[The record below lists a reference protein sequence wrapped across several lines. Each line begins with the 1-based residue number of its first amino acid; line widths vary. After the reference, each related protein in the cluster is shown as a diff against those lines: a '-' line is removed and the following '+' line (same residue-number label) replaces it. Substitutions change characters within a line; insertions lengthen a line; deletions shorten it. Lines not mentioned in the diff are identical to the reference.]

1 MKLQRFY
8 VAGKIPSQGVLDV
21 VDDGLLNQLKRVLR
35 LKIGH
40 EVTVFSGNGQDHE
53 CFIKGFEKDKVI
65 LEIKKSYSS
74 RFMPAREI
82 WLCASIIKKD
92 NFEWIVEKATEL
104 GVSHIVPILSDRSE
118 KKSLNME
125 RLEKIIVEASE
136 QSGRGDIP
144 RIHPIVK
151 LEESIEYIRSQIKK
165 DPRIKNQDT
174 SKSEIPN
181 LSSILIEDSNVQM
194 MAFHTEGESV
204 QDDISYKDESIAFFI
219 GPEGGWSEREVE
231 LFHKEDVPV
240 KSLGKQVLR
249 AETAAVAA
257 LARIVF

>member
-1 MKLQRFY
+1 MKLHRFY
-8 VAGKIPSQGVLDV
+8 VAGKIPPQGIFDV
-21 VDDGLLNQLKRVLR
+21 VDEGLLNQLKRVLR

-40 EVTVFSGNGQDHE
+40 EVTVFIGDGQDHE

-65 LEIKKSYSS
+65 LKIKKSYSS
-74 RFMPAREI
+74 RYIPVREI
-82 WLCASIIKKD
+82 WLCVAIIKKD

-118 KKSLNME
+118 KKFLNIE

-151 LEESIEYIRSQIKK
+151 LEESIEYIRSPMTK
-165 DPRIKNQDT
+165 DPIRQLADKNQDT

-181 LSSILIEDSNVQM
+181 LSSTLIEDSNVQM
-194 MAFHTEGESV
+194 MAFHIEGELS
-204 QDDISYKDESIAFFI
+204 
-219 GPEGGWSEREVE
+219 GGD
-231 LFHKEDVPV
+231 LV
-240 KSLGKQVLR
+240 KSCLAPTSG
-249 AETAAVAA
+249 ETMP
-257 LARIVF
+257 